1 MKQTE
6 NCFSSSYFKQKEWD
20 KVCAISVE
28 AIKDYITDLRVG
40 MAHMVST
47 VA

>member
-1 MKQTE
+1 MKHTE

-28 AIKDYITDLRVG
+28 TIKNYITDLRVG
-40 MAHMVST
+40 VAHMVSI